1 MGDFLDAIAAAGG
14 SGSGTGSS
22 APVSTV
28 PNSPSTHWSTSVGTI
43 MSGLANLGTV
53 GLGYVNAFRKGARTE
68 VGTDEGIYPDA
79 PPPPQSGLSTNKI
92 LLIGVAVVAVLFFVL
107 KKN

>member
-1 MGDFLDAIAAAGG
+1 MGDFLDAIAVAGG

-53 GLGYVNAFRKGARTE
+53 GLGYVNAFRNGAGTE

-79 PPPPQSGLSTNKI
+79 PPPQSGLSTNKI